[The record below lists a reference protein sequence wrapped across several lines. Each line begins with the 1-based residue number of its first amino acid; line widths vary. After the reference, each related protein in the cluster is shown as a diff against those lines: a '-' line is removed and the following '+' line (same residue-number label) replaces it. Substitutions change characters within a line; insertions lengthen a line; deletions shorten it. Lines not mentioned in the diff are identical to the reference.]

1 MIAAT
6 QSTDTARVTVRG
18 RISRLYFS
26 GPGFSA
32 GKLQTDEGGIR
43 FAGPFALREGDF
55 VVFIGHYERHATY
68 GMQLK
73 VDKYEPDMKLDADGL
88 VRFLALSK
96 SFKGIGVSRARELV
110 ERFGNDFDRIVMRET
125 GRLTEVKGITP
136 RVAEAL
142 REEWSGRRDHGKT
155 IAFLSGF
162 GLTPY
167 QVDRI
172 MEELG
177 NSAYT
182 VVQDNPY
189 VLIEKLDGFGFRRV
203 DDIALKTGV
212 RRADPGRLRAGA
224 VYVLKKA
231 SEEGHTCLTMAD
243 FTDEAIE
250 LLTLDSDD
258 AYKLLDRALRS
269 QVADGD
275 LVEFDGDGDRGFV
288 ALASLHRMETFL
300 ARVFDRYGRS
310 HAA

>member
-1 MIAAT
+1 MIAAE
-6 QSTDTARVTVRG
+6 QSSATARVTIRG
-18 RISRLYFS
+18 QIARLFFS

-32 GKLQTDEGGIR
+32 GLLRTDDGEIR
-43 FAGPFALREGDF
+43 FAGPFALRENDF
-55 VVFIGHYERHATY
+55 VVFIGHYEKHATY
-68 GMQLK
+68 GLQLK

-88 VRFLALSK
+88 IRFLALSK
-96 SFKGIGVSRARELV
+96 PFKGIGIIRARELV
-110 ERFGNDFDRIVMRET
+110 ARFGDNFDHVVMNEPE
-125 GRLTEVKGITP
+125 RLVEIKGVTLEVAKG
-136 RVAEAL
+136 L
-142 REEWSGRRDHGKT
+142 REEWASRRDHGKT

-177 NSAYT
+177 NSAYA

-212 RRADPGRLRAGA
+212 VRADPKRLRAG
-224 VYVLKKA
+224 VLYALQKA
-231 SEEGHTCLTMAD
+231 SEGGHTCLPMAD
-243 FTDEAIE
+243 FRNEAIE

-258 AYKLLDRALRS
+258 AYELLNSAVRGLA
-269 QVADGD
+269 ANGD
-275 LVEFDGDGDRGFV
+275 IVEFDGDGDRGFL

-300 ARVFDRYGRS
+300 ARVFDKHGRV

>member
-1 MIAAT
+1 
-6 QSTDTARVTVRG
+6 
-18 RISRLYFS
+18 
-26 GPGFSA
+26 
-32 GKLQTDEGGIR
+32 
-43 FAGPFALREGDF
+43 
-55 VVFIGHYERHATY
+55 
-68 GMQLK
+68 MQ
-73 VDKYEPDMKLDADGL
+73 EP
-88 VRFLALSK
+88 
-96 SFKGIGVSRARELV
+96 E
-110 ERFGNDFDRIVMRET
+110 
-125 GRLTEVKGITP
+125 RLTEIKGVT
-136 RVAEAL
+136 RAVAEGL
-142 REEWSGRRDHGKT
+142 REEWANRRDHGKT

-182 VVQDNPY
+182 VVQENPY

-243 FTDEAIE
+243 YTDAAIE

-258 AYKLLDRALRS
+258 AYELLNTALRS
-269 QVADGD
+269 LVSDGA
-275 LVEFDGDGDRGFV
+275 LAEFDGDGDRGFV
-288 ALASLHRMETFL
+288 ALASLYRMETFL
-300 ARVFDRYGRS
+300 ARVFDRWGAG
-310 HAA
+310 HEA